1 MQYSRHYLMYEVQ
14 VHDYTQTVLKA
25 ISDFWI
31 LLTMANKEMISYVS
45 MPDKSGKID
54 VLKMDLQYK
63 FAIYL

>member
-1 MQYSRHYLMYEVQ
+1 MYEVQ

-25 ISDFWI
+25 NSDFWI

>member
-1 MQYSRHYLMYEVQ
+1 MYEVQ